1 MNCDVQILSKEIAQI
16 LHYYNKTIVFKLEKL
31 IFLKGRTMSIFYI
44 KCLNMQTYS
53 LVSNS

>member
-53 LVSNS
+53 LVGNS